1 MDLDV
6 NVNDMPISFDDVYN
20 LIVCKDCGFGVPLE
34 WIPSHFRENHG
45 IKRTSAQAMAFLD
58 LERDAM
64 TFEEAKDWISSV
76 WIGRAVLNIPII
88 RGYKCNVCQYSA
100 ATMKVM
106 TNHFCKKHKGMK
118 AQEHHDKC
126 KVQLVFKGGLQKY
139 IQIEEAE
146 DTEIEFEEDREWIS
160 AIDQEFGA
168 SIANIKVGSGNGK
181 GNLRL
186 MNVFIAKTRWDVL
199 VEDMDLKEIVRMASV
214 PTVNQS
220 LHKIILCG
228 RRYIHKT
235 CEELDRGSIIV
246 KRLLMS
252 GSDSN
257 GGVFDSLQ
265 ENKSMNDYGNML
277 GRMVCMFLRVI
288 DPESEFGEQ
297 QTWLMDGQRQTLQ
310 DTRDLLISGDI
321 PEAVLDEQFHST
333 LKELFF

>member
-126 KVQLVFKGGLQKY
+126 KVQLVFKGGL
-139 IQIEEAE
+139 
-146 DTEIEFEEDREWIS
+146 TTMRRGMPSVFL
-160 AIDQEFGA
+160 AIGQSEG
-168 SIANIKVGSGNGK
+168 V
-181 GNLRL
+181 
-186 MNVFIAKTRWDVL
+186 T
-199 VEDMDLKEIVRMASV
+199 
-214 PTVNQS
+214 TV
-220 LHKIILCG
+220 
-228 RRYIHKT
+228 T
-235 CEELDRGSIIV
+235 
-246 KRLLMS
+246 
-252 GSDSN
+252 
-257 GGVFDSLQ
+257 
-265 ENKSMNDYGNML
+265 
-277 GRMVCMFLRVI
+277 
-288 DPESEFGEQ
+288 SEF
-297 QTWLMDGQRQTLQ
+297 L
-310 DTRDLLISGDI
+310 
-321 PEAVLDEQFHST
+321 
-333 LKELFF
+333 